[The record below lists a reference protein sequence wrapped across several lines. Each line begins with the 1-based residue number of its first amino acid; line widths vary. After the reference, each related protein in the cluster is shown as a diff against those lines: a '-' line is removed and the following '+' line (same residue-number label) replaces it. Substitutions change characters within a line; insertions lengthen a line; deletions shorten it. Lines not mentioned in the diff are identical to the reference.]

1 MKKIKQ
7 LCIMCIY
14 LCVLC
19 FQQMGKRGGFSG
31 KRRTVVQLDDASRKQ
46 PTYGL
51 GYRASSEEPA
61 RPDGI
66 FYFHGISTNDSK

>member
-1 MKKIKQ
+1 
-7 LCIMCIY
+7 
-14 LCVLC
+14 
-19 FQQMGKRGGFSG
+19 MGKRGGFSG